1 MNKHKFTEAV
11 NTFGLN
17 NQTKFRLNEINEI
30 KDQFN
35 SEIQKRKKNE

>member
-1 MNKHKFTEAV
+1 MNKHKFTEVV